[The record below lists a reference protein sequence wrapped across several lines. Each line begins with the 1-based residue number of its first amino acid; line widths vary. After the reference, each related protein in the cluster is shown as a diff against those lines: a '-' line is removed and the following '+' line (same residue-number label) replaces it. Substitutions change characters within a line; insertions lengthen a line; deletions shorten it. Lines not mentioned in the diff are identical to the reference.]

1 MNVMSLANLGGVVR
15 DPQQFRGRDMPPCIR
30 RTTLVA
36 IAAAASFAM
45 LATTADV
52 AQAQIGR
59 RGGYRVPAGP
69 GYWVGLSY
77 GYQNGMT
84 IHDGATDQVWQFG
97 YTSQIRAT
105 LEKTLQPGVSLGVSA
120 SFSSAPLTFTT
131 PNPTP
136 ASDACG
142 FQCSATGDITQY
154 MAFVHGGTGTNGFHG
169 IYDLEGG
176 VTELSNFRTKAD
188 DSRIGNTRAKYDFS
202 FGLGGGVG
210 YSVSRNAE
218 LYFTQIFDFVMH
230 SQGDNTSSSAPRL
243 STFRAGAR
251 IGF

>member
-1 MNVMSLANLGGVVR
+1 
-15 DPQQFRGRDMPPCIR
+15 MPPCIR
-30 RTTLVA
+30 RPTLVA
-36 IAAAASFAM
+36 IAAAFAM
-45 LATTADV
+45 LARSANV

-77 GYQNGMT
+77 GYQNGTT
-84 IHDGATDQVWQFG
+84 IHDGETGQEWQFG

-105 LEKTLQPGVSLGVSA
+105 LEKTLQPGVSLGASA

-131 PNPTP
+131 PNPELQ
-136 ASDACG
+136 SDACG

-154 MAFVHGGTGTNGFHG
+154 MAFIHGGTSTMGFHG

-176 VTELSNFRTKAD
+176 VTEFSNFRAKAD
-188 DSRIGNTRAKYDFS
+188 DSRIGNTSTKYDFS

-210 YSVSRNAE
+210 YNVSRDAE
-218 LYFTQIFDFVMH
+218 LYVTEIFDFVMH
-230 SQGDNTSSSAPRL
+230 AQGDNTSSSAPRL